1 MEVSDPLIAKTILF
15 VKESLASAESG
26 HDWWHISRVLS
37 NAEAILPSLP
47 LADSFTVRMAALLHD
62 IDDWKFKD
70 ASNKSSKTKTEVF
83 LESLALDQK
92 IIQKILD
99 VIESVSFKGS
109 GVKDDTDSIEGKI
122 VQDADRLDALGAIGI
137 ARCFSYGG
145 FRQREMYNPEK
156 KPCYHKTFEEY
167 KGNNDG
173 TTINHFYEKLL
184 LLKDRMK
191 TEKGKEIAKERHDY
205 MQQFLERFL
214 KEWEGKA

>member
-1 MEVSDPLIAKTILF
+1 MEVSDPLITKTILF
-15 VKESLASAESG
+15 VKEALASAESG

-37 NAEAILPSLP
+37 NAEAILPSVP
-47 LADSFTVRMAALLHD
+47 LADAFIVRMAALLHD
-62 IDDWKFKD
+62 IDDWKFKEVSE
-70 ASNKSSKTKTEVF
+70 ASSKTKTEVF
-83 LESLALDQK
+83 LESLAIEPK
-92 IIQKILD
+92 IIQKILA

-109 GVKDDTDSIEGKI
+109 GVKDDTDSLEGKI

-156 KPCYHKTFEEY
+156 KPCFHKSFEEY

-173 TTINHFYEKLL
+173 TSINHFYEKLL